1 MPDSGNINMIRNTLC
16 LALGVFISA
25 CAPTT
30 RVVQVSDNI
39 YRISKDGGWGYDL
52 KALKQEVRNQAKTF
66 SAAAG
71 KDCEII
77 DEKVTPDARV
87 DIYPADDDTYVL
99 TFRLINR
106 KSPQ

>member
-1 MPDSGNINMIRNTLC
+1 MIKNTLY
-16 LALGVFISA
+16 LVLVVFAAA

-30 RVVQVSDNI
+30 RVLQISDNV

-52 KALKQEVRNQAKTF
+52 KALQQDVRNQAKNF

-71 KDCEII
+71 KDFEII

-87 DIYPADDDTYVL
+87 DIYPADDDTYAI
-99 TFRLINR
+99 TFRLIDR
-106 KSPQ
+106 KTPQRKD